1 MEKIKRNIMINKAGG
16 TASKGGLT
24 YRVSLPAEVIR
35 MLGVTPEDREVA
47 LEWDE
52 NENCLKIYKNNDKK
66 A

>member
-35 MLGVTPEDREVA
+35 LLGVMPDDREVV

-52 NENCLKIYKNNDKK
+52 KENCLKIYKDNDKNS
-66 A
+66 

>member
-24 YRVSLPAEVIR
+24 YRVSLPAEAIR
-35 MLGVTPEDREVA
+35 LLGVTAEDREVI

-52 NENCLKIYKNNDKK
+52 KDNCLKIYKNFS
-66 A
+66 

>member
-1 MEKIKRNIMINKAGG
+1 MEKTKRNIMINKAGG

-35 MLGVTPEDREVA
+35 LLEVTPEDREVI
-47 LEWDE
+47 LEWDDK
-52 NENCLKIYKNNDKK
+52 ENCLKIYKNNDKK

>member
-1 MEKIKRNIMINKAGG
+1 MGKTKRNIMINKAGG

-35 MLGVTPEDREVA
+35 LLGATPEDREVV

-52 NENCLKIYKNNDKK
+52 TENCLKIYKS
-66 A
+66 AP

>member
-35 MLGVTPEDREVA
+35 LLEVTPEDREVV
-47 LEWDE
+47 LEWDDL
-52 NENCLKIYKNNDKK
+52 ENCLKIYKNNDNN